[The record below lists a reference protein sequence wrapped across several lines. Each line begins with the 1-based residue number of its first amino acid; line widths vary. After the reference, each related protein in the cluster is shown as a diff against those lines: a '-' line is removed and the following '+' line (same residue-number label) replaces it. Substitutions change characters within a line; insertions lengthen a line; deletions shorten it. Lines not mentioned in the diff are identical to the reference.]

1 MKKKRA
7 AWGIYHPV
15 DIVFTV
21 LDIPLLRQKYRPGQ
35 KLVIRKMMHVKGD
48 QGAAAVP
55 IRKRYA
61 VADVYEHHLSCV
73 DRRGIRES
81 FNYIELEQC
90 VVGGRGVEQREA

>member
-1 MKKKRA
+1 MADTKRCDRCGGV

-21 LDIPLLRQKYRPGQ
+21 LDIPILRQKYRQGQ
-35 KLVIRKMMHVKGD
+35 KFAIRKMMSLKGE

-55 IRKRYA
+55 VKKRYT
-61 VADVYEHHLSCV
+61 VMEVYEHHLSCV
-73 DRRGIRES
+73 DGSGMRES

-90 VVGGRGVEQREA
+90 AVGG